1 MVLMGL
7 NLSKLVVCLALM
19 AAASSSVSQ
28 VTVTVTCFGA
38 YCESCCA
45 VRGKKIEKCL
55 MFSMHFFNDEFGDV
69 TKLLLLRRRTDI
81 VGLKRPTG
89 PSNLCATI
97 IGNPPAK
104 KDQWGSTERRLASV

>member
-38 YCESCCA
+38 YLRE
-45 VRGKKIEKCL
+45 
-55 MFSMHFFNDEFGDV
+55 
-69 TKLLLLRRRTDI
+69 LLC
-81 VGLKRPTG
+81 GEG
-89 PSNLCATI
+89 EEN
-97 IGNPPAK
+97 
-104 KDQWGSTERRLASV
+104 

>member
-1 MVLMGL
+1 MVPVGL

-69 TKLLLLRRRTDI
+69 TKMFFSADARTSWDSNGLPAHQGI
-81 VGLKRPTG
+81 VLP
-89 PSNLCATI
+89 
-97 IGNPPAK
+97 
-104 KDQWGSTERRLASV
+104 LAILQI